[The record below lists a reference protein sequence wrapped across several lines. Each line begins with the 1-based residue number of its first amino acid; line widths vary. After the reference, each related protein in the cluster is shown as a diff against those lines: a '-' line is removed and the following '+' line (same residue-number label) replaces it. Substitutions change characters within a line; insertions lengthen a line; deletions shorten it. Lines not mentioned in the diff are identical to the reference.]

1 MNSMNRDEIV
11 SLWFQSDKQL
21 RKVAVQTVI
30 THLPA
35 SWDICLDLL
44 TDCPCEQL
52 GELVGPLRGSM
63 PFLKTGF
70 QDVNS
75 CTEGHY
81 DLFKNMHQAYLDL
94 IKTLAKRKSPTLL
107 KMCYEL
113 FDGIRPDM
121 RHLFPDIDFTKCQR
135 SNEKHSYGH
144 QLMIFVTGICN
155 LHCSYCFSNNLEH
168 RSISAED
175 LRRIFTWARKNGC
188 TMITPCGG
196 EPLIYPHIGL
206 FLDLVAESGMTTYF
220 ATNAT
225 IPLLHFNKQQI
236 GAIDLLTMH
245 MTRSLW
251 ENLEYM
257 RIFCENIELAQKQG
271 IDIIARCN
279 ITCPDVDVT
288 SWFELM
294 DRYQLRRMNIALTIP
309 SSLHNNNFVSTKL
322 FTDYIPV
329 IRQCIEHC
337 QERSINLS
345 FAKPIPPCIFDEET
359 AEWLLQY
366 DNFAPVC
373 NIYEDKGTRNIC
385 LSPDL
390 KFTPCLG
397 VPTPTMDFN
406 ELLNWDDLTDT
417 MGKEIN
423 GSLQKPLFERCH
435 GCFLFDR
442 KLCQGTCL
450 SYKYL
455 AKA

>member
-1 MNSMNRDEIV
+1 MNRDEIV

-44 TDCPCEQL
+44 TDCPSEQL

-70 QDVNS
+70 QDVSS

-81 DLFKNMHQAYLDL
+81 DLFKNMHQAYLEL

-107 KMCYEL
+107 QMCYEL

-121 RHLFPDIDFTKCQR
+121 RHLFPDIDFTECQR
-135 SNEKHSYGH
+135 SNEKRSYGH

-175 LRRIFTWARKNGC
+175 LRRIFTWARKNRC

-206 FLDLVAESGMTTYF
+206 FLDLVAEFGMTTYF

-225 IPLLHFNKQQI
+225 IPLLNFNKQQI
-236 GAIDLLTMH
+236 GVIDLLTMH

-257 RIFCENIELAQKQG
+257 RIFCENIELAQQQG

-288 SWFELM
+288 SWFELI

-309 SSLHNNNFVSTKL
+309 SLLHNNNFVSTKL

-337 QERSINLS
+337 QERRIDLS

-359 AEWLLQY
+359 AEWLLHY
-366 DNFAPVC
+366 DNFAPMC
-373 NIYEDKGTRNIC
+373 NIHEDKGTRNIC

-406 ELLNWDDLTDT
+406 EQLNWDDLTDT